1 MSAYNPTVNQPS
13 SQPSNL
19 PTVAHDNASE
29 NGLTQ
34 FFREAW
40 SYPMLKPEEEYV
52 LAVRYVEDGDV
63 EAAHK
68 MVTSHLRL
76 VAKIAMGYRGYGL
89 PVADLISEGN
99 IGLMKAVKKF
109 DPYKGFR
116 LSTYAMWWIKASIT
130 EYVLKS
136 WSMVKMGTVA
146 AQKKL
151 FFSLRKHKAR
161 LGITDSGELLP
172 EQASRLSRDL
182 KISERDIV
190 HMNRRLASRDMS
202 LNAPLSRDDDG
213 VTEFQDTLVAE
224 GVSPEEFTATTQ
236 ERSMHKGMLKAAMET
251 LDERELHI
259 FTERRLKE
267 NPVTLEELG
276 VGYGISRER
285 VRQLEV
291 RAFEKVQKAVLAASQ
306 NNDLDGISGYGINV

>member
-1 MSAYNPTVNQPS
+1 MSAYSPS
-13 SQPSNL
+13 INKSSGLPS
-19 PTVAHDNASE
+19 VAYDNAPESS
-29 NGLTQ
+29 LSQ

-40 SYPMLKPEEEYV
+40 SYPMLKPEEEYA
-52 LAVRYVEDGDV
+52 LAVRYTEDGDID
-63 EAAHK
+63 AAHK

-136 WSMVKMGTVA
+136 WSLVKMGTVA

-161 LGITDSGELLP
+161 LGINDNGELLP
-172 EQASRLSRDL
+172 EQASALSRDL
-182 KISERDIV
+182 KISEHDIIN
-190 HMNRRLASRDMS
+190 MNRRLASRDMS
-202 LNAPLSRDDDG
+202 LNAPLSRDEDG
-213 VTEFQDTLVAE
+213 TTEFQDTLVDESA
-224 GVSPEEFTATTQ
+224 SPEEFTATTQ
-236 ERSMHKGMLKAAMET
+236 ERVMQKEMLSVAMEA

-276 VGYGISRER
+276 EGYGISRER
-285 VRQLEV
+285 IRQLEV
-291 RAFEKVQKAVLAASQ
+291 RAFEKVQKAVLAASKTQ
-306 NNDLDGISGYGINV
+306 GQMQDKAQA

>member
-1 MSAYNPTVNQPS
+1 
-13 SQPSNL
+13 
-19 PTVAHDNASE
+19 
-29 NGLTQ
+29 
-34 FFREAW
+34 
-40 SYPMLKPEEEYV
+40 MLKAEDEYA

-63 EAAHK
+63 DAAHQ

-89 PVADLISEGN
+89 PVADLVSEGN

-116 LSTYAMWWIKASIT
+116 LSTYAMWWIRASIT

-136 WSMVKMGTVA
+136 WSLVKMGTVA

-161 LGITDSGELLP
+161 LGIDDNGELMP
-172 EQASRLSRDL
+172 EHAAQLSRDL
-182 KISERDIV
+182 KVSEHDIV
-190 HMNRRLASRDMS
+190 NMNRRMASRDMS
-202 LNAPLSRDDDG
+202 LNAPLSRDEDG
-213 VTEFQDTLVAE
+213 ATEFQDTLVAE
-224 GVSPEEFTATTQ
+224 GVSPEQFTETNQ
-236 ERSMHKGMLKAAMET
+236 ERSLHHKMLTVAMEN

-259 FTERRLKE
+259 FTERRLKDD
-267 NPVTLEELG
+267 PVTLEHLG
-276 VGYGISRER
+276 DHYGISRER

-291 RAFEKVQKAVLAASQ
+291 RAFDKVQKAVLGAAAEI
-306 NNDLDGISGYGINV
+306 DAKTDTAHLLGAPAIA

>member
-1 MSAYNPTVNQPS
+1 MSAYSPS
-13 SQPSNL
+13 INKSSGLPS
-19 PTVAHDNASE
+19 VAYDNAPESS
-29 NGLTQ
+29 LSQ

-40 SYPMLKPEEEYV
+40 SYPMLKPEEEYA
-52 LAVRYVEDGDV
+52 LAVRYTEDGDID
-63 EAAHK
+63 AAHK

-136 WSMVKMGTVA
+136 WSLVKMGTVA

-161 LGITDSGELLP
+161 LGINDNGELLP
-172 EQASRLSRDL
+172 EQASALSRDL
-182 KISERDIV
+182 KISEHDIIN
-190 HMNRRLASRDMS
+190 MNRRLASRDMS
-202 LNAPLSRDDDG
+202 LNAPLSRDEDG
-213 VTEFQDTLVAE
+213 TTEFQDTLVDE
-224 GVSPEEFTATTQ
+224 GASPEEFTATTQ
-236 ERSMHKGMLKAAMET
+236 ERVMQKEMLSVAMEA

-276 VGYGISRER
+276 EGYGISRER
-285 VRQLEV
+285 IRQLEV
-291 RAFEKVQKAVLAASQ
+291 RAFEKVQKAVLAASKTQ
-306 NNDLDGISGYGINV
+306 GQMQGQMQA